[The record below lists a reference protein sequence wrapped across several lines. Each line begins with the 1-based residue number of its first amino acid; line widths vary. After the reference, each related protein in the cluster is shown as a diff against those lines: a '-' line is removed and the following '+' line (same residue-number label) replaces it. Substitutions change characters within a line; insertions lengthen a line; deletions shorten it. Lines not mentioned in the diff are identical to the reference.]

1 MKRIIS
7 LMATLLLFALIVI
20 PAFAEGEET
29 SVTVSVSA
37 SDAAN
42 ATLAKFDMA
51 EVISGALA
59 AAEEKESGSSVTSI
73 SVGVTATATSSGA
86 SAVTYEVHP
95 EAVVTIDKG
104 GSTDTTSFTV
114 ANDDL
119 AADASFTFD
128 LDVTALGLAVGGKA
142 SVTHTSAGYPDEVV
156 LAAVEGDSTEQH
168 VTVTASHFS
177 TFTVE
182 STTTVVDG
190 FYNSGDSYFI
200 TSLAGLRY
208 FSDQVNAGTDYA
220 GKTVSLEADIDMSSV
235 ADWAPIGDGVRAAR
249 ATSFYSGNAFKGV
262 FEGNGHT
269 VTGLTITSAPA
280 SETKCGKGL
289 FGLVAGSGAAVRNFT
304 LANVNIALGSQSTV
318 DGGIGAAC
326 GIIADG
332 ATVSGVTVS
341 SGAIA
346 GNEGVGGIVGKVM
359 AYGTISGCTNNASVS
374 ATSGA
379 MKNVGGIVG
388 AAYYTRT
395 DGDMFITDCA
405 NTGSVSNQSTTNGG
419 VGGIAGLSA
428 AKVSGCTNSGNVTAG
443 RASIGGIVGEQQAY
457 GFVKNCVNSGD
468 VTNTGTGEGTGG
480 IVGWIRYNNSASDYP
495 QSGVIEVSGCSNSG
509 DVTTSG
515 THVGGLV
522 GDVYNYATL
531 ADNTNTASS
540 VSAASG
546 NGAGFIGA
554 YNPSMSGNNY
564 AVLAASVGAAEAT
577 LTDNVSTT
585 IDITAPSVYMAVGC
599 DSGYVAK
606 LAMSGNSVPVA
617 KIGTTGYDTLAAAL
631 ADAQSGD
638 TVTLL
643 DDVSLATS
651 VTNEAGGVTLD
662 LNGKTITA
670 SGFANK
676 VNAIVNTG
684 ALTVTNGTI
693 VVADTDSKVYAIL
706 NDGGSLTATGLTIAS
721 SSGGIRVAGGTGVI
735 ENCAITVSTTQT
747 TYAHGV
753 YASDGANVTVNSGTY
768 SYTGPV
774 SQDTVQACEA
784 DTVMTINGG
793 TFAAA
798 LDSGSTQNATP
809 KVLNNNGSGA
819 VVYVKGGSFSG
830 DLGANNGYVH
840 ISGGTFA
847 LNGIFSNMAV
857 ISGGTFN
864 SNPSTWSGATI
875 AAGYAAVETE
885 TSGIYAIQVE
895 EGKVA
900 RNVTQNIAYSALA
913 GALLAAEDGD
923 TIEILDGTWGADAIA
938 FDSLTLSEK
947 LTIRTKSLTVQ
958 AAEGA
963 TPKFVADV
971 FLGYDDSKTVNASM
985 TVRGLAFENAK
996 LSIGEYV
1003 QVTVENCSFT
1013 GSGANAALA
1022 IIDSCVN
1029 KHLTDDEY
1037 PVSQVTV
1044 TGCTFNGTATDAPA
1058 IRIRN
1063 SGNVTIT
1070 GNTVANS
1077 SHNGIL
1083 LESNGDVNSTVAKTV
1098 IIEDNEITE
1107 WNASN
1112 VPESGRGVRLALG
1125 TLAEGS
1131 TVTVEGNT
1139 FRKEQVGLD
1148 EPDFVKIS
1156 GAGAG
1161 TVDISGNDWNDML
1174 LSEVKGNSA
1183 IYSSDSAS
1191 APVIDSVITTKKEP
1205 VAQIVTNEGATT
1217 NKYESL
1223 REAYEAASDGATIE
1237 LIADDRVSLT
1247 TETPYLRI
1255 AKTVTITG
1263 PLDENGDP
1271 IYGIYGMAG
1280 YVSTGFANEHCLLIT
1295 GGAHD
1300 ITISNL
1306 KIEEFGNLASTC
1318 MYTVPIW
1325 TGGGLTGVL
1334 TLDNV
1339 RISKFNR
1346 GAVTL
1351 QGGGFVITNC
1361 YIDCEKSLDYSPV
1374 FVQGVEIDNNATGTI
1389 VDTTITNVFSNNSG
1403 WMDVYAVQ
1411 QSGHGVA
1418 DVVNCNLSGQGGV
1431 SIGGYVGTGAG
1442 TSSTLNVSDCVINAT
1457 RQAIYHDPASPI
1469 TMAAINV
1476 YSGSYN
1482 GPIEK
1487 ADDVPGIYVSGG
1499 MFSVDPSVY
1508 VVPGYAAVA
1517 IAEGSADYN
1526 AGYRYT
1532 VGKVETQSLT
1542 PTVETP
1548 TEATYNATVIVTN
1561 GTEVLET
1568 VTDQTISVAVDKDRS
1583 VDSSITLSDFNMPKV
1598 VSTAVSA
1605 AGTSSDNVTVDLLVS
1620 AKTNDV
1626 DAVEKTVTFEVHP
1639 EAIVTVGEGATA
1651 SVTTNEL
1658 TNADLASNALFS
1670 FRLYTGDAFAVDTQV
1685 RVVHRSADSNY
1696 EDESFLATV
1705 ASDTKGRYVQITTTH
1720 FSEFEISAI
1729 TPETGKVA
1737 VNLTTGTQYG
1747 TLADAVAAE
1756 AASGATIALLDDVT
1770 ETVTIGKSLV
1780 LDGNGHS
1787 VTGNITADDGATVGI
1802 VGGKFNGTLDNTGT
1816 GDFEISGGV
1825 FSNLPAA
1832 GYQADGFYNVVNTD
1846 AGTSSTYQYT
1856 VGDKVRC
1863 ATGGESVG
1871 VVVPLVWVAGNT
1883 TGLIS
1888 GNNAIDLDTL
1898 ASDLAA
1904 NGANGVKVWQ
1914 SYVLGL
1920 DPNTAT
1926 SQVRIESA
1934 VAAEDTTK
1942 VKITGVALSMPNLAS
1957 QGTTVAI
1964 RLQEKTAAGSS
1975 WAFRSET
1982 CNFEGGKPTFTVPA
1996 SEVSGKVLRIVADIV
2011 TTSK

>member
-1 MKRIIS
+1 MY
-7 LMATLLLFALIVI
+7 
-20 PAFAEGEET
+20 
-29 SVTVSVSA
+29 TVKA
-37 SDAAN
+37 
-42 ATLAKFDMA
+42 
-51 EVISGALA
+51 
-59 AAEEKESGSSVTSI
+59 GSYV
-73 SVGVTATATSSGA
+73 
-86 SAVTYEVHP
+86 
-95 EAVVTIDKG
+95 
-104 GSTDTTSFTV
+104 
-114 ANDDL
+114 
-119 AADASFTFD
+119 
-128 LDVTALGLAVGGKA
+128 
-142 SVTHTSAGYPDEVV
+142 
-156 LAAVEGDSTEQH
+156 AAVYDDSHGLVGKYESLPDA
-168 VTVTASHFS
+168 VAAVPAGG
-177 TFTVE
+177 TVE
-182 STTTVVDG
+182 LLADVD
-190 FYNSGDSYFI
+190 
-200 TSLAGLRY
+200 L
-208 FSDQVNAGTDYA
+208 GT
-220 GKTVSLEADIDMSSV
+220 
-235 ADWAPIGDGVRAAR
+235 
-249 ATSFYSGNAFKGV
+249 
-262 FEGNGHT
+262 
-269 VTGLTITSAPA
+269 TGLTI
-280 SETKCGKGL
+280 
-289 FGLVAGSGAAVRNFT
+289 GADKSFT
-304 LANVNIALGSQSTV
+304 LDIGDCDITGAVNGKLVTNDGTV
-318 DGGIGAAC
+318 TI
-326 GIIADG
+326 
-332 ATVSGVTVS
+332 
-341 SGAIA
+341 
-346 GNEGVGGIVGKVM
+346 EGD
-359 AYGTISGCTNNASVS
+359 TGCVYNTDVS
-374 ATSGA
+374 AQG
-379 MKNVGGIVG
+379 
-388 AAYYTRT
+388 
-395 DGDMFITDCA
+395 
-405 NTGSVSNQSTTNGG
+405 
-419 VGGIAGLSA
+419 
-428 AKVSGCTNSGNVTAG
+428 
-443 RASIGGIVGEQQAY
+443 
-457 GFVKNCVNSGD
+457 
-468 VTNTGTGEGTGG
+468 
-480 IVGWIRYNNSASDYP
+480 
-495 QSGVIEVSGCSNSG
+495 
-509 DVTTSG
+509 
-515 THVGGLV
+515 H
-522 GDVYNYATL
+522 
-531 ADNTNTASS
+531 
-540 VSAASG
+540 
-546 NGAGFIGA
+546 
-554 YNPSMSGNNY
+554 
-564 AVLAASVGAAEAT
+564 
-577 LTDNVSTT
+577 
-585 IDITAPSVYMAVGC
+585 
-599 DSGYVAK
+599 
-606 LAMSGNSVPVA
+606 
-617 KIGTTGYDTLAAAL
+617 
-631 ADAQSGD
+631 DAF
-638 TVTLL
+638 
-643 DDVSLATS
+643 
-651 VTNEAGGVTLD
+651 
-662 LNGKTITA
+662 LN
-670 SGFANK
+670 
-676 VNAIVNTG
+676 
-684 ALTVTNGTI
+684 NGT
-693 VVADTDSKVYAIL
+693 A
-706 NDGGSLTATGLTIAS
+706 
-721 SSGGIRVAGGTGVI
+721 
-735 ENCAITVSTTQT
+735 
-747 TYAHGV
+747 
-753 YASDGANVTVNSGTY
+753 
-768 SYTGPV
+768 
-774 SQDTVQACEA
+774 
-784 DTVMTINGG
+784 TINGG
-793 TFAAA
+793 WFGDGDNDRTNANAVNPGAGFRNLGTATVNGGHFTACDNFTNGGYAYAIINGDEDDGPA
-798 LDSGSTQNATP
+798 LTINDADVYGSNNGNIANNSGSVT
-809 KVLNNNGSGA
+809 
-819 VVYVKGGSFSG
+819 VKGGTFDVSG
-830 DLGANNGYVH
+830 SQSYYSVYSYSGNTVVE
-840 ISGGTFA
+840 GGTFTK
-847 LNGIFSNMAV
+847 
-857 ISGGTFN
+857 SGN
-864 SNPSTWSGATI
+864 SNSQFC
-875 AAGYAAVETE
+875 VE
-885 TSGIYAIQVE
+885 V
-895 EGKVA
+895 
-900 RNVTQNIAYSALA
+900 
-913 GALLAAEDGD
+913 
-923 TIEILDGTWGADAIA
+923 
-938 FDSLTLSEK
+938 
-947 LTIRTKSLTVQ
+947 
-958 AAEGA
+958 
-963 TPKFVADV
+963 
-971 FLGYDDSKTVNASM
+971 
-985 TVRGLAFENAK
+985 
-996 LSIGEYV
+996 
-1003 QVTVENCSFT
+1003 
-1013 GSGANAALA
+1013 
-1022 IIDSCVN
+1022 
-1029 KHLTDDEY
+1029 
-1037 PVSQVTV
+1037 
-1044 TGCTFNGTATDAPA
+1044 
-1058 IRIRN
+1058 
-1063 SGNVTIT
+1063 
-1070 GNTVANS
+1070 
-1077 SHNGIL
+1077 
-1083 LESNGDVNSTVAKTV
+1083 
-1098 IIEDNEITE
+1098 DND
-1107 WNASN
+1107 NASN
-1112 VPESGRGVRLALG
+1112 PGSIAVSGGNFTKAVPEEFCADGYIP
-1125 TLAEGS
+1125 AEQDSETGMYTVKTGS
-1131 TVTVEGNT
+1131 
-1139 FRKEQVGLD
+1139 
-1148 EPDFVKIS
+1148 
-1156 GAGAG
+1156 
-1161 TVDISGNDWNDML
+1161 
-1174 LSEVKGNSA
+1174 
-1183 IYSSDSAS
+1183 Y
-1191 APVIDSVITTKKEP
+1191 

-1325 TGGGLTGVL
+1325 TGSGLTGVL

-1658 TNADLASNALFS
+1658 TNAELAENAS
-1670 FRLYTGDAFAVDTQV
+1670 FTFKLYTGDTFDVGTKV
-1685 RVVHRSADSNY
+1685 RVVHRSADSAY
-1696 EDESFLATV
+1696 EDESFMATV
-1705 ASDTKGRYVQITTTH
+1705 AADSTGRYVQITTTH

-1770 ETVTIGKSLV
+1770 GTVSINQDLV

-1787 VTGNITADDGATVGI
+1787 VTGDITADNATVGI
-1802 VGGKFNGTLDNTGT
+1802 VDGLFDGTLAANGT

-1825 FSNLPAA
+1825 FSSLPAA
-1832 GYQADGFYNVVNTD
+1832 GYQADGYYNVVNKD
-1846 AGTSSTYQYT
+1846 AGTSSAYPYT

-1898 ASDLAA
+1898 ASDLAE

-1942 VKITGVALSMPNLAS
+1942 VKITGMALSMPNLAS

-2011 TTSK
+2011 TTAE